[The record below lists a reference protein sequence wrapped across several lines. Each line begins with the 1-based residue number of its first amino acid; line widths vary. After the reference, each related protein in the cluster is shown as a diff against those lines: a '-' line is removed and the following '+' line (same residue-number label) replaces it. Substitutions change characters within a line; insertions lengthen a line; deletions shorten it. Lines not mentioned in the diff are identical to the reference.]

1 MSNGL
6 AKRLNLPLSLPML
19 LLCTALA
26 GAAPPQ
32 RVHGQ
37 LGRPGTAQQN
47 AKVTLE
53 TSETLF
59 SVLAALNACG
69 YDQELSSSY
78 PARAKV
84 RAELAREAEASAE
97 AANAR
102 DQICA
107 FYRDHH
113 QPDSGRDLAQ
123 YVSLALNLGD
133 PPNFPILITDA
144 DLPPDA
150 AYVRGFVPLL
160 QRYYAQAKL
169 HATWKAHQAE
179 YERLTAQFHDP
190 VSKMI
195 LATEL
200 YLKQPISS
208 YVGRRFAVL
217 LEPLAAPGQV
227 NARNYGSDYFIIV
240 APENGALRIGD
251 IRHAYLH
258 YVLDPFALKR
268 ANAMKRLEPLLAA
281 VQQSPMDDSYKRDV
295 PLLVTESLIRAI
307 EARNLHPEEAKP
319 ASLRTPVLRDGKAW
333 EAQKRQ
339 VVQASVE
346 EGFILTPHFYD
357 QLVQFEKTP
366 DSLRNAY
373 PDFLSTID
381 VERERKRAGAV
392 NFRPQAAPELVHAA
406 RGKPAD
412 PLDTA
417 EEHLTSGDLKTAREL
432 AGQALADRRQDH
444 ARALFILARVATLGR
459 DMQGARSYFE
469 RTLEVAHEP
478 RIVAWSHIYLGRILD
493 LQEDRQEALKHYR
506 AALAADDGK
515 PDTKAAAERGLQQPY
530 MPPATSKPQDE
541 STER

>member
-1 MSNGL
+1 
-6 AKRLNLPLSLPML
+6 
-19 LLCTALA
+19 
-26 GAAPPQ
+26 
-32 RVHGQ
+32 
-37 LGRPGTAQQN
+37 
-47 AKVTLE
+47 
-53 TSETLF
+53 
-59 SVLAALNACG
+59 
-69 YDQELSSSY
+69 
-78 PARAKV
+78 
-84 RAELAREAEASAE
+84 
-97 AANAR
+97 
-102 DQICA
+102 
-107 FYRDHH
+107 
-113 QPDSGRDLAQ
+113 
-123 YVSLALNLGD
+123 
-133 PPNFPILITDA
+133 
-144 DLPPDA
+144 
-150 AYVRGFVPLL
+150 
-160 QRYYAQAKL
+160 
-169 HATWKAHQAE
+169 
-179 YERLTAQFHDP
+179 
-190 VSKMI
+190 
-195 LATEL
+195 
-200 YLKQPISS
+200 
-208 YVGRRFAVL
+208 
-217 LEPLAAPGQV
+217 V

-530 MPPATSKPQDE
+530 TPPATSKPQDE